1 MTALARFQA
10 AIICQAA
17 ESDRVAPMLSK
28 RAREFVAGGV
38 LLACATIAANPAQAQ
53 NPVLTPSNCAMA
65 GQRVGNVIGEASPSS
80 SAGKAIGGVLGAL
93 AGAALGQA
101 ACAPQRDSSYG
112 GDIRGQQVSYGVGP
126 QESKSPLT
134 PYEREQLDALATAA
148 IDAKYAWKRA
158 LWDIDQAYGN
168 GGRALM
174 AEGLK
179 ERESEARAAFDLAR
193 REFTNTVVR
202 MNNGAGNTEPRAVG
216 RYLEIAGGLME
227 LNTRTVVSYQSLNA
241 RDAQLMASSQAYA
254 AATNAAT
261 ASRPGRM
268 R

>member
-17 ESDRVAPMLSK
+17 ESDRVAPSLSQ
-28 RAREFVAGGV
+28 RARDFVAGGV
-38 LLACATIAANPAQAQ
+38 LVACATIAANPAQAQ
-53 NPVLTPSNCAMA
+53 NPVLTPSNCALA
-65 GQRVGNVIGEASPSS
+65 GQRVGNVIGEATPTS
-80 SAGKAIGGVLGAL
+80 SAGKAIGAVLGAL
-93 AGAALGQA
+93 AGAAAGQA

-112 GDIRGQQVSYGVGP
+112 ADVRTQQVSYGVGP
-126 QESKSPLT
+126 QETKSQLS
-134 PYEREQLDALATAA
+134 PYEREQLDALALAA
-148 IDAKYAWKRA
+148 IDAKFAWKKA
-158 LWDIDQAYGN
+158 LWEIDQAYMA
-168 GGRALM
+168 GGRSM
-174 AEGLK
+174 MSEGLK
-179 ERESEARAAFDLAR
+179 EHEGEARAAFDLAR

-202 MNNGAGNTEPRAVG
+202 LNNGAGGTEPRAVG

-254 AATNAAT
+254 SMTNAAT
-261 ASRPGRM
+261 ATRPSRM